1 MIQISKIKKI
11 YIPKNY
17 PELEILKCCCVL
29 RNKKSLKIQTADA
42 AKLKIV
48 KQNILYWRI
57 WRLKS
62 SQYFSDYLRPL
73 TSNNILLYIFSIS
86 TSRVDLTK
94 VGGLAQPWLR
104 FRGRSIAK
112 SGNLRS
118 CSNSSR
124 TVPSNG
130 RFLPEADHGQTKNTG
145 RSRLIS

>member
-1 MIQISKIKKI
+1 MKRVRISNLSPLIF
-11 YIPKNY
+11 
-17 PELEILKCCCVL
+17 
-29 RNKKSLKIQTADA
+29 
-42 AKLKIV
+42 
-48 KQNILYWRI
+48 
-57 WRLKS
+57 RLS
-62 SQYFSDYLRPL
+62 YGPAVL
-73 TSNNILLYIFSIS
+73 TSINNILLYIFSIS

-145 RSRLIS
+145 RSRLISWSMYTFHTGRFDSKFSHIFKTNLPPDPYFIVTLISMTNFWSTKYFL